1 MPPHL
6 VQEIGSQFSTRI
18 EGTCIKHHFGKST
31 VKMYDKFARV
41 LRLETTTNNVS
52 AFKHH
57 RKVEHR
63 HGPSTRR
70 IAPVKKS
77 IYSLRDL
84 QDILLGCNRRY
95 LAHLS
100 ALDDF
105 SAGAR
110 ALDQLTRPRR
120 ADGKTIKPINFF
132 NRMEQTVLRA
142 LQCPASAIAGLRRAD
157 LIPHLTDVSPAAIS
171 RYISRLRQL
180 GLLKRVHGTY
190 RYYLTKI
197 GRAAVAA
204 CSHITENVLIP
215 ALA

>member
-1 MPPHL
+1 
-6 VQEIGSQFSTRI
+6 
-18 EGTCIKHHFGKST
+18 
-31 VKMYDKFARV
+31 
-41 LRLETTTNNVS
+41 
-52 AFKHH
+52 
-57 RKVEHR
+57 
-63 HGPSTRR
+63 
-70 IAPVKKS
+70 
-77 IYSLRDL
+77 
-84 QDILLGCNRRY
+84 
-95 LAHLS
+95 
-100 ALDDF
+100 
-105 SAGAR
+105 
-110 ALDQLTRPRR
+110 
-120 ADGKTIKPINFF
+120 
-132 NRMEQTVLRA
+132 MEQTVLRA